1 VPRTVCGI
9 TRESC
14 RGRCRTKACACG
26 IGPDKGSNMID
37 QSEMQSLLENMEGAA
52 ERALQRDPAFFETLQ
67 ALKQEIEGNLG
78 VRSAML
84 QLQTSG
90 QRAFTSLV
98 PRINIRV
105 RTADGILGLPR
116 TMGLPEHQRFAA
128 LIGELRK
135 AATAVIQGSGHG
147 RELNAIVNEAIG
159 SSTVFEQI
167 ASRLEREGYEII
179 ICLDFSPYAQLRRG
193 EGCVPVFERE
203 SPAVGG
209 KPVPATPFSNYDLQF
224 LRALRIRTDL

>member
-1 VPRTVCGI
+1 VGDAERKPALAESGRT
-9 TRESC
+9 
-14 RGRCRTKACACG
+14 
-26 IGPDKGSNMID
+26 KGSNMID
-37 QSEMQSLLENMEGAA
+37 QREMQSLLENMEGAA
-52 ERALQRDPAFFETLQ
+52 ERALQRDAAFFETLQ
-67 ALKQEIEGNLG
+67 ALKLEIEGNLG

-84 QLQTSG
+84 QLQTLG

-105 RTADGILGLPR
+105 RTADGVLGLPR
-116 TMGLPEHQRFAA
+116 TTGLPEHQRSEA

-159 SSTVFEQI
+159 SSAVFEDI
-167 ASRLEREGYEII
+167 ASRLERQGYEII
-179 ICLDFSPYAQLRRG
+179 ICLDFSPYAQLRGG
-193 EGCVPVFERE
+193 EGCVPVLERE

-224 LRALRIRTDL
+224 LSALRIRTDL